1 MNQENTDHTKY
12 SHKKLDHSQRNMQ
25 IKTTIDDHRIAK
37 LAAFAI
43 ALHMLEAVIPS
54 PLPGVKPGIAN
65 IVTLYVL
72 YKYDFASAAWVSI
85 LRVFASSLFLG
96 QFLSP
101 TFILSLTGALLS
113 LVALW
118 LGMHLPKKYFS
129 AVSLSI
135 LAAFAHIAGQL
146 IIVRLWLIP
155 HTSVTYLVPI
165 FALAALFFGV
175 VNGLITHQ
183 LLKDASEVKN
193 GTSIQ

>member
-1 MNQENTDHTKY
+1 MFIQTSIE
-12 SHKKLDHSQRNMQ
+12 
-25 IKTTIDDHRIAK
+25 DHRIAK
-37 LAAFAI
+37 LAALAI

-85 LRVFASSLFLG
+85 LRVFASSLLLG

-101 TFILSLTGALLS
+101 TFILSLAGALLS
-113 LVALW
+113 LGVLW
-118 LGMHLPKKYFS
+118 LGMHLPKKHFGP
-129 AVSLSI
+129 VSLSI

-155 HTSVTYLVPI
+155 HASVVYLVPI
-165 FALAALFFGV
+165 FAMAALFFGLI
-175 VNGLITHQ
+175 NGIIAHK
-183 LLKDASEVKN
+183 LLYNE
-193 GTSIQ
+193 TSIIDTSPRSQQH